1 MTMKFIIKGLLGV
14 LEDILEPRQ
23 DFQEVSED
31 ILGELVLVQDSIHL
45 KNWYVILDMTLVQ
58 IKG

>member
-1 MTMKFIIKGLLGV
+1 MKFILKGLLGV

>member
-1 MTMKFIIKGLLGV
+1 MTMKFILKGLLGV

-45 KNWYVILDMTLVQ
+45 KNWYVTLDNTKVTL
-58 IKG
+58 